1 MSNTNR
7 SGENDNCTLCI
18 GYLTTTVK
26 CIPPISSTNTLS
38 VVAFMSSASAVAKPV
53 ISHHMISPVND
64 TDLLQLMHSS
74 MSTNKNVAVISLPDN
89 GLAILEILTGS
100 PSLVLSVLHSNRP
113 TSQFQRETAKPSK
126 LEHILN

>member
-1 MSNTNR
+1 
-7 SGENDNCTLCI
+7 
-18 GYLTTTVK
+18 
-26 CIPPISSTNTLS
+26 
-38 VVAFMSSASAVAKPV
+38 
-53 ISHHMISPVND
+53 MISPVND